1 METSSDEVD
10 FSHQILSGIFVPI
23 STELHVMS
31 SSFFS
36 FLWPSSSE
44 SADPGDS
51 EPGPQD
57 DSSESSSKP
66 ERHGERWTEE
76 EEKRLITLMEEDH
89 SVKDMAHQL
98 KRSENAIRARFSQV
112 GDDFWTISRLRQLV
126 GATLQTSGVKE
137 VAQDLDSPVPLVRS
151 RMKALDLIGDTPLA
165 NLRERLL
172 NSTAKVRFWKFK
184 SGDFGNGTPSDCDA
198 AWIPSREFGSDEK
211 DLYLF
216 SETEATIF
224 SQLFVECY
232 DFEGTVSRSSSGRTW
247 NIWNIRQERFKRK
260 VKRYR
265 NGGNSNQSSSRRKR
279 RRKVSSQK
287 MSHYRRKY
295 PELKDMDHPEHWVNL
310 SEQLM
315 IDPEILKSNLD

>member
-1 METSSDEVD
+1 
-10 FSHQILSGIFVPI
+10 
-23 STELHVMS
+23 MS

-44 SADPGDS
+44 STDPGDS
-51 EPGPQD
+51 EPGSQD
-57 DSSESSSKP
+57 DSSQSSRP

-89 SVKDMAHQL
+89 SVKDIAHQL

-112 GDDFWTISRLRQLV
+112 GDAFWTISRLRQLV

-137 VAQDLDSPVPLVRS
+137 VAQDLDFPVPLVRS
-151 RMKALDLIGDTPLA
+151 RMKALGLIGDIPLA
-165 NLRERLL
+165 DLRERVS
-172 NSTAKVRFWKFK
+172 NSTVKVRFWKFE

-198 AWIPSREFGSDEK
+198 AWIPSRDFDSSDE
-211 DLYLF
+211 DLYFF
-216 SETEATIF
+216 SKTEATIF
-224 SQLFVECY
+224 SQLFIECY

-247 NIWNIRQERFKRK
+247 NIWNIHQEKFNRK
-260 VKRYR
+260 VK
-265 NGGNSNQSSSRRKR
+265 NSKDAGSSNQSSSRRKR
-279 RRKVSSQK
+279 RQKVSSQT
-287 MSHYRRKY
+287 MSHYRSKY